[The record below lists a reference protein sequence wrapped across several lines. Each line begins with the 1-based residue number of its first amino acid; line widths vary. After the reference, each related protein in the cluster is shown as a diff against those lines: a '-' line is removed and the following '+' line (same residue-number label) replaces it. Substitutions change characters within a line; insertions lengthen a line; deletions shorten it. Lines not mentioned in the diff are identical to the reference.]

1 MGCMLK
7 LSACIRSHLHAS
19 IMLQYAVCALACL
32 RTLFSSTFRHACWPT
47 RSHHALQM
55 TRMSACCV
63 HCRALDQADVFE
75 KSIGLP
81 KAVLFFD
88 CPEEEMEK
96 RLLER
101 GKTSGRADDN
111 ADTIRKR
118 FKTFVEQSLPVKDHY
133 AAKHLAHVIS
143 AVPTPDEV
151 FVKVAEVLD
160 PILPAVAA

>member
-1 MGCMLK
+1 VFL
-7 LSACIRSHLHAS
+7 
-19 IMLQYAVCALACL
+19 
-32 RTLFSSTFRHACWPT
+32 
-47 RSHHALQM
+47 
-55 TRMSACCV
+55 
-63 HCRALDQADVFE
+63 CRALDQAEVFE

-133 AAKHLAHVIS
+133 AAKSLAHVIS
-143 AVPTPDEV
+143 AVPAPDEV
-151 FVKVAEVLD
+151 FVKVAEALD
-160 PILPAVAA
+160 PILPGSTQVRVSSCIACTLHASSSIMLHRMFCVLQASLHASAHDAAAF